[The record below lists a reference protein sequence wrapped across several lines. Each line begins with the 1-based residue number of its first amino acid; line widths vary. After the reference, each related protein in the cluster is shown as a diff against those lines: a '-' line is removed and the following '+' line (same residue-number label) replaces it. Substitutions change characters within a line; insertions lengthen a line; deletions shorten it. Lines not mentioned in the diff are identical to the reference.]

1 MDFSRVFSQEYHQD
15 LKKSFQESS
24 SLVLSGISNP
34 TAKAFFISDFFRKS
48 STSILWLC
56 QDDEEAIEMYKD
68 LQVWLNAE
76 IFLYSPK
83 ETDKQKLHHFI
94 RWLYKEKSCS
104 SIFIFPICF
113 YEESFP
119 SKEILEKHLKKIVKQ
134 EAISV
139 VDVVNGLIER
149 GYEHSDETLLS
160 PGCYRRSGD
169 IVEVC
174 PIGKKA
180 VYKIEIEFDTCSNIY
195 VYDPLKREIVSEE
208 NELLLYPAKFPE
220 EQRKILHHLDSDT
233 VLVSDELDEIRESLE
248 NSLSK
253 IESPRV
259 SFTSFPRE
267 GQNFFHLRYLS
278 ILKFY
283 NLPDFL
289 TDIRNKM
296 KNNWQIAI
304 YTKRK
309 EELENIFKEERV
321 SYSLDI
327 SEDFPLKILEI
338 PDTDYIPTSFQNAD
352 TKLAFITDKEIF
364 SLKKAQRNQSI
375 TKMNI
380 DFITSLNIGDYIVHF
395 DHGIGV
401 YMGITQRT
409 IEKITREY
417 LEIHFADNDMLFIP
431 VDQADKVSKY
441 ISDEERDI
449 RLSKLG
455 GGEWK
460 KNMKKA
466 RKETEKMAKELLKL
480 YAKRAEAKR
489 DSFHSDVNREEEF
502 AKTFP
507 YEETPGQIAA
517 IMDIKKDMES
527 PRPMDRL
534 VCGDVGFGK
543 TEVAIRAAFKAIES
557 GKQVALIS
565 PVTILAEQ
573 HYFSFK
579 KRMEAFDMKVEM
591 LSRFRSAQEQAV
603 IIEKL
608 RKGDIDIVVGTHRLL
623 QTDIEFL
630 DLGLLIID
638 EEQRFGVKQKEALK
652 SLRSQVDVLT
662 LTATPIPRTLN
673 LSLNKLRD
681 ITTITTPPPGRLPII
696 TEVRR
701 YSDQLIKD
709 AIEKEL
715 KRDGQVYFLHNR
727 VETIEGIADKLRTL
741 IPDAKFIVAHGQMS
755 SKKLEES
762 ILAFKAKEYDVLIS
776 STIIENGID
785 LPNAN
790 TMIINNAEKFGL
802 SQLYQL
808 RGRIGRSSRQAYAYL
823 LYHSQ
828 KLNLD
833 AKKRLRALIDASEL
847 GSGFQIAMRD
857 LEIRGAGEIL
867 GSSQHGAMKTVGVQH
882 FLKLLKKTI
891 EDMKKGKS
899 SGSLDDPEASDISIE
914 LPTDAFIP
922 NEYISDSK
930 EKITVYQKLAAVD
943 SHDLLREFYEDVC
956 EEYGKMPP
964 EVENLFQVLKLKLFA
979 RTAFVSKVL
988 ARSIGNKGKEIHL
1001 VLGDKCTPD
1010 IIMKAL
1016 DYNKKWVISGNLL
1029 KMDLKDMGEFWM
1041 GEIIKTLESMSGSL

>member
-15 LKKSFQESS
+15 LKQSFQKTK

-34 TAKAFFISDFFRKS
+34 TAKAFFISDFFSKDS
-48 STSILWLC
+48 DSILWLC
-56 QDDEEAIEMYKD
+56 QDEEEAIEMYKD
-68 LQVWLNAE
+68 LQVWLNSE

-83 ETDKQKLHHFI
+83 NTEKEKLHAFI
-94 RWLYKEKSCS
+94 RWVYSEENYSN
-104 SIFIFPICF
+104 IFIFPICF
-113 YEESFP
+113 YEEKFP
-119 SKEILEKHLKKIVKQ
+119 SREILEKHAKRIEV
-134 EAISV
+134 AMNISV
-139 VDVVNGLIER
+139 VELVNSLIEN
-149 GYEHSDETLLS
+149 GYEHSDETVLS
-160 PGCYRRSGD
+160 PGYYRRSGD
-169 IVEVC
+169 TVELR
-174 PIGKKA
+174 PMGKNEN
-180 VYKIEIEFDTCSNIY
+180 YKLEIEFDVCSNIY
-195 VYDPLKREIVSEE
+195 VYNPLKREIVSEE
-208 NELLLYPAKFPE
+208 KEITLYSAKFPE
-220 EQRKILHHLDSDT
+220 EQRVMLQHLCKDSILIA
-233 VLVSDELDEIRESLE
+233 DELDEVSATMEQAL
-248 NSLSK
+248 LK
-253 IESPRV
+253 VDTPQV
-259 SFTSFPRE
+259 SFTSFPRD
-267 GQNFFHLRYLS
+267 GQDFFHLRYLS

-289 TDIRNKM
+289 SDIRGKI
-296 KNNWQIAI
+296 KESWKLAI
-304 YTKRK
+304 YTKRR
-309 EELENIFKEERV
+309 EELENIFKEESL

-327 SEDFPLKILEI
+327 SDDFPLKIIEI
-338 PDTDYIPTSFQNAD
+338 PDVDYVPASFQNPD
-352 TKLAFITDKEIF
+352 KKLAFITDKEIF
-364 SLKKAQRNQSI
+364 SLKKAQKNQSI

-441 ISDEERDI
+441 ISDEEKDI

-460 KNMKKA
+460 KSMKKA

-489 DSFHSDVNREEEF
+489 ESFHSHVDREEEF

-517 IMDIKKDMES
+517 IMDIKKDMEG

-534 VCGDVGFGK
+534 ICGDVGFGK
-543 TEVAIRAAFKAIES
+543 TEVAIRAAFKAVES

-579 KRMEAFDMKVEM
+579 KRMQPFGIRVEM
-591 LSRFRSAQEQAV
+591 LSRFRSAQEQSV

-608 RKGDIDIVVGTHRLL
+608 KKGDVDIVVGTHRLL

-630 DLGLLIID
+630 NLGLLVID

-652 SLRSQVDVLT
+652 NIRTQVDVLT

-673 LSLNKLRD
+673 LSLNDLRD

-715 KRDGQVYFLHNR
+715 ERDGQVYFLHNR

-741 IPDAKFIVAHGQMS
+741 IPNAKFIVAHGQMS

-785 LPNAN
+785 LSNAN
-790 TMIINNAEKFGL
+790 TMIINNAERFGL

-833 AKKRLRALIDASEL
+833 AKKRLRALIEASEL

-867 GSSQHGAMKTVGVQH
+867 GSSQHGSMRTVGVQH

-891 EDMKKGKS
+891 EDMKKGKNFDS
-899 SGSLDDPEASDISIE
+899 FEEDGPSDIAIE
-914 LPTDAFIP
+914 LPIDAFIP
-922 NEYISDSK
+922 NDYISDSK
-930 EKITVYQKLAAVD
+930 EKITVYQKLAAVN
-943 SHDLLREFYEDVC
+943 SHELLREFYEDVC
-956 EEYGKMPP
+956 EEYGKMPQ
-964 EVENLFQVLKLKLFA
+964 EVENLFKVLRLKLFA
-979 RTAFVSKVL
+979 RTAYVGKIL
-988 ARSIGNKGKEIHL
+988 ARNIGNTGKEIHL
-1001 VLGDKCTPD
+1001 VLSDKCTPNF
-1010 IIMKAL
+1010 IMKAL
-1016 DYNKKWVISGNLL
+1016 DYNKKWFISGNLL
-1029 KMDLKDMGEFWM
+1029 KMNLKDLGEFWM
-1041 GEIIKTLESMSGSL
+1041 EGIIKTLESMSDS